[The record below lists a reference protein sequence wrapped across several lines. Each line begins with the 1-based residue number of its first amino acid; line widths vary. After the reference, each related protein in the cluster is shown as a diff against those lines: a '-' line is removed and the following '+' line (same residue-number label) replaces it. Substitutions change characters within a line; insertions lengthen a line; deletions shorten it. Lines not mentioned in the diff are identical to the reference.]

1 MTIDASSLELKKKFE
16 LLIVQ
21 VFENSLK
28 ENEARPIKF
37 PKYSSWLG
45 SNDQINKK
53 DHQLVYQ
60 SIIKATSLSTEHST
74 TSST

>member
-60 SIIKATSLSTEHST
+60 QNTQLQALRSKKKK
-74 TSST
+74 

>member
-28 ENEARPIKF
+28 ENEVRPIKLLNF
-37 PKYSSWLG
+37 
-45 SNDQINKK
+45 
-53 DHQLVYQ
+53 Q
-60 SIIKATSLSTEHST
+60 SIQVGWEVMTK
-74 TSST
+74 